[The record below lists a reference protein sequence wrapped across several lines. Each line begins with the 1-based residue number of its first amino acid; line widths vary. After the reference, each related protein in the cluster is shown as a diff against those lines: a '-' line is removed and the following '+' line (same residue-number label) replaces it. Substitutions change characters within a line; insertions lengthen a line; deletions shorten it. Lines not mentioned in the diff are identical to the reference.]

1 MNSFNR
7 AIIRKRM
14 LKPRQIFC
22 AGIITLAALSQVG
35 CVTIR
40 ETQPEQT
47 AREQLMLSRAADQA
61 SAKINP
67 QVPKGN
73 AIYVDTRYFPNND
86 EYRTD
91 YAIARIRSLLLARGY
106 RLVDAPG
113 KADTIAEISA
123 GALSIDRAEIMFG
136 LPGIPIP
143 IPFAENVKTPEIAFY
158 KKEKRSGVAKFNVS
172 FYSAQGGYSQGIVG
186 PVYGF
191 SQFDRSSI
199 LGLSWQ
205 HQNVLPPAAV
215 DERHGKTPH
224 NKHSE

>member
-1 MNSFNR
+1 MTSFNR
-7 AIIRKRM
+7 ALVQQGM
-14 LKPRQIFC
+14 LKPKQMFC
-22 AGIITLAALSQVG
+22 AGLVVLVALSQVG

-47 AREQLMLSRAADQA
+47 AREQLMLSRAADRA
-61 SAKINP
+61 SAQINP

-91 YAIARIRSLLLARGY
+91 YALARIRSQLLAKGY
-106 RLVDAPG
+106 RLVDSPG
-113 KADTIAEISA
+113 KADTIAEVSA
-123 GALSIDRAEIMFG
+123 GALSIDQADIMFG

-143 IPFAENVKTPEIAFY
+143 IPFAENIKTPEIAFY
-158 KKEKRSGVAKFNVS
+158 KKEKRSGVAKFSVS
-172 FYSAQGGYSQGIVG
+172 FYSTQGGYSQGIIG

-199 LGLSWQ
+199 
-205 HQNVLPPAAV
+205 
-215 DERHGKTPH
+215 
-224 NKHSE
+224 